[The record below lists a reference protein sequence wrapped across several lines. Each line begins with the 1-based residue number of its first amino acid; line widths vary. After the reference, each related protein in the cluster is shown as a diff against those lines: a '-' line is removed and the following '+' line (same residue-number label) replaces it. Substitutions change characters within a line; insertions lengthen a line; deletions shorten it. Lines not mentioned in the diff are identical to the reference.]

1 MERIQSCWRS
11 YRIRKKVFLFKT
23 LPQELWY
30 IILEY
35 IRQEPDV
42 YMFLNNILHLRIIRL
57 YWIQPQTLINKKLK
71 ILYLVRKYL
80 DLLRPEVVEAST
92 RLCFRLL
99 KHYVV
104 PYCHRLLINAT
115 IEKINVSHPGVIDKY
130 IILY

>member
-1 MERIQSCWRS
+1 MERVQSCWRS
-11 YRIRKKVFLFKT
+11 YKIRKKVLLFKT
-23 LPQELWY
+23 LPQDLWY
-30 IILEY
+30 VILEH

-42 YMFLNNILHLRIIRL
+42 YKFVNNVLHLRIIRL
-57 YWIQPQTLINKKLK
+57 YWIPPGRLVNRKLK

-80 DLLRPEVVEAST
+80 ELLKPEVIEAST

-115 IEKINVSHPGVIDKY
+115 IEKIIVSHPGIIERY
-130 IILY
+130 ITLY